1 MNKKLVAVAIAG
13 AFAGASPAVMAGAMA
28 PVKLGGFI
36 DSIFTFQ
43 NEALD
48 DTSTNV
54 DGDLS
59 NPANQKF
66 TTDGEVDFMGGSGNV
81 NARIDLD
88 VADSTT
94 EVEQAVISWMTSDAL
109 TVNIGKMNHNVTW
122 EGQDAPDL
130 YQTSFGQIASI
141 VRGQTSTAGSAQGVV
156 LAFNAGA
163 AAVNVGLLNDLHGAD
178 EENSFLLQ
186 ASGSPMDGLDLKASL
201 VTQADNTAANATSA
215 ENVIDVNGQYGMDNW
230 FVALE
235 ILSLGTDAD
244 SFADNAWGLTG
255 NMDFGNGFGATLRYD
270 TVSYNDTGAVSN
282 DDTTSTTLAG
292 TYAAADNL
300 GLVLELR
307 NDDDGTD
314 SFSTVTLEAVG
325 TFGN

>member
-1 MNKKLVAVAIAG
+1 
-13 AFAGASPAVMAGAMA
+13 
-28 PVKLGGFI
+28 
-36 DSIFTFQ
+36 
-43 NEALD
+43 
-48 DTSTNV
+48 
-54 DGDLS
+54 LS